1 MRVNHSITVATA
13 VPHPDGLIFRATHQ
27 LPCNHLAA
35 MHSSFVPLENL
46 LAAYNIH
53 NGTGSMNCCGG
64 LKDGSVVAG
73 SADGIKVEGVGVEK
87 T

>member
-1 MRVNHSITVATA
+1 M
-13 VPHPDGLIFRATHQ
+13 
-27 LPCNHLAA
+27 
-35 MHSSFVPLENL
+35 PLENL